1 MIQFMKQR
9 TVEGKKDNKIRTSIM
24 AEQKQVG

>member
-9 TVEGKKDNKIRTSIM
+9 TEEGKNNNKIRTSIM
-24 AEQKQVG
+24 MEQKKVG